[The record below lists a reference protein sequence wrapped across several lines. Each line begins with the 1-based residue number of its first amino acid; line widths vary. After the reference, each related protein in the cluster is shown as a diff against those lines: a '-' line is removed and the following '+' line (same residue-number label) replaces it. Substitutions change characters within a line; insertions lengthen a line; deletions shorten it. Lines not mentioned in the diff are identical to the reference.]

1 MYDDEFELTFN
12 LSDEDPAP
20 VELPKAPAEE
30 AEPEKPEPPTPAP
43 DEEPTIVV
51 PELGRKPAAEPV
63 PPEAADVPETPAVPE
78 APQQPEPAAVR
89 CVLISGGDRGIGA
102 AAARAFYKAGYRVA
116 VLYHTNADAAAALEQ
131 ELPGCIAVQCDVAS
145 RASCEVAFRAAEQA
159 LGRVDVLVSNA
170 GIAQQ
175 KLFTDITPDE
185 WQHMLDVNL
194 SGAFHLCQLAL
205 PGMIRR
211 KAGRILKENGM
222 TFHYHNHSF
231 EMEKTDGK
239 MWFDIMIEESDPEV
253 FFFILDVYWLQ
264 HGGLSPV
271 EYINKLGKR
280 IKVLH
285 YKDMAIRNW
294 KQSFASI
301 GSGNLNWNDILS
313 ASLQNDIPY
322 AMIEQDSD
330 FIDDPI
336 SELERSFLFLKG
348 KY

>member
-1 MYDDEFELTFN
+1 MKVGAQLYTVRDLCKT
-12 LSDEDPAP
+12 
-20 VELPKAPAEE
+20 AEE
-30 AEPEKPEPPTPAP
+30 FRETLHKLYDIGYRDVQISAINLPPKEIRAIC
-43 DEEPTIVV
+43 DEVGMKIIITHSSPNRILNDT
-51 PELGRKPAAEPV
+51 
-63 PPEAADVPETPAVPE
+63 
-78 APQQPEPAAVR
+78 AAVIEEHR
-89 CVLISGGDRGIGA
+89 LLGCDYVGIGA
-102 AAARAFYKAGYRVA
+102 
-116 VLYHTNADAAAALEQ
+116 
-131 ELPGCIAVQCDVAS
+131 LPGQYEKS
-145 RASCEVAFRAAEQA
+145 RDGIKRFAENFS
-159 LGRVDVLVSNA
+159 R
-170 GIAQQ
+170 
-175 KLFTDITPDE
+175 
-185 WQHMLDVNL
+185 
-194 SGAFHLCQLAL
+194 
-205 PGMIRR
+205 
-211 KAGRILKENGM
+211 AGRILKENGM

-239 MWFDIMIEESDPEV
+239 MWFDIMSEESDPEV

-330 FIDDPI
+330 FVDDPI